1 MCNLFIYLF
10 SQNPFGG
17 SVEPASPFSSHNS
30 FRYQMEL
37 WSMLDFPD
45 EMLSLCIPIKKNVA
59 GLWLPENKLCHLVTL
74 CFIYSG
80 FSIHWCLYGWSRTLW
95 LSCPFLPWLLVTKL
109 EPLHYGRECII
120 NIGHVGE
127 SVTPATFIFIKRPK
141 KRYLLQKGYLFAS
154 NCFICPEVCP
164 SSLHHLPVGWWPL

>member
-17 SVEPASPFSSHNS
+17 SVEPASPCSSHNS

-45 EMLSLCIPIKKNVA
+45 EMLSLCIPIKKKCCGIVVTWEQIVPF
-59 GLWLPENKLCHLVTL
+59 GYTLFYLFWFQHTLV
-74 CFIYSG
+74 FI
-80 FSIHWCLYGWSRTLW
+80 WMEQNTKDKCV
-95 LSCPFLPWLLVTKL
+95 PWLLVTKL